1 MSYEFLIFVFLLL
14 VFCFFTMVLIVNIML
29 SFMKIAKHE
38 GVTEIKVRDLVGAS
52 KKQPKK
58 TKEQIE
64 IEKKAAEEKRKY
76 ETIMSNLDAYDGTEV
91 GQKEVK

>member
-1 MSYEFLIFVFLLL
+1 MWFELVLVLLIL
-14 VFCFFTMVLIVNIML
+14 VFCFFSMMLTVNVIFRM
-29 SFMKIAKHE
+29 FNAIRPE
-38 GVTEIKVRDLVGAS
+38 GTKEIKPLEL

-58 TKEQIE
+58 TKKQIE

-76 ETIMSNLDAYDGTEV
+76 DILMNNLDVYDGTEV

>member
-1 MSYEFLIFVFLLL
+1 MLYDVLILVFLILI
-14 VFCFFTMVLIVNIML
+14 FCFFSMMLTVNVM
-29 SFMKIAKHE
+29 FRMFNAVRPE
-38 GVTEIKVRDLVGAS
+38 GTKEIKPLEL

-58 TKEQIE
+58 TKEQLE

>member
-1 MSYEFLIFVFLLL
+1 MWFELVLVLLIL
-14 VFCFFTMVLIVNIML
+14 VFCFFSMMLTVNVM
-29 SFMKIAKHE
+29 FRMFNAVRPE
-38 GVTEIKVRDLVGAS
+38 GIKEIKPLEL

-58 TKEQIE
+58 TKEQLE

>member
-1 MSYEFLIFVFLLL
+1 MWYDMLILVLLIL
-14 VFCFFTMVLIVNIML
+14 IFCFFSMMLTVNVM
-29 SFMKIAKHE
+29 FRMFNAVRPE
-38 GVTEIKVRDLVGAS
+38 GTKEIKLLEL
-52 KKQPKK
+52 KKPPKK